1 MHFAMLTFPC
11 SINVKIPSGKLVA
24 VVGQVG
30 SGKSSLLSALLGE
43 MDKLS
48 GRVNVH
54 VSTCPQ
60 TMLITTKGMYP
71 TFSFLRLCIVKVYFS
86 LLTKYVGIEKK
97 IKIIFWRK
105 KIAKDLFD
113 FLSIILPLPH
123 FHFKINLFRSD

>member
-1 MHFAMLTFPC
+1 MHFVMLNCPC
-11 SINVKIPSGKLVA
+11 SINLKIPSGKLVA

-71 TFSFLRLCIVKVYFS
+71 TFSFLRLCIVKV
-86 LLTKYVGIEKK
+86 
-97 IKIIFWRK
+97 
-105 KIAKDLFD
+105 
-113 FLSIILPLPH
+113 
-123 FHFKINLFRSD
+123 